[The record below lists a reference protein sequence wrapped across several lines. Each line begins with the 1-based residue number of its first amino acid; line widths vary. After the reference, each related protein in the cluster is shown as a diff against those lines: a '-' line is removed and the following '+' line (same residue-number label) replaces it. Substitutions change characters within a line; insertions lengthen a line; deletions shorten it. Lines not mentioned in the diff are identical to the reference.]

1 MDRWFYFNPVM
12 AGWKVEGGGP
22 LTVWRIRG
30 TFHFLV
36 FLSNP
41 ADCQALHT
49 AGTHCSRWPPPGVF
63 AWVGIL
69 SNRLLNLTSGHS
81 VTSRSTCSHFC
92 TFVRPDSINP
102 TVAVGCKRLL

>member
-69 SNRLLNLTSGHS
+69 SNRLLNLTSGQCDQQVNLQPFLHLCE
-81 VTSRSTCSHFC
+81 T
-92 TFVRPDSINP
+92 
-102 TVAVGCKRLL
+102 RLH